1 MLLFLIDACALTGIS
16 LKKYLTQGDLNML
29 VLKRVTDESIMI
41 GDDIEIIFYQIKNNS
56 ARIGI
61 RAPKNIPIHRK
72 EIYEKINKS

>member
-1 MLLFLIDACALTGIS
+1 
-16 LKKYLTQGDLNML
+16 ML